1 MAQFSN
7 SELQQSFRQHGAP
20 LGRVN
25 ERSAVLTDEQVRHNA
40 MLVEID
46 HGDLGR
52 VRLARAAGKFDGQ
65 PMPAP
70 GAAAHL
76 GEHGQAV
83 LAELGFDA
91 AEVAALVADG
101 VLRLP

>member
-1 MAQFSN
+1 
-7 SELQQSFRQHGAP
+7 
-20 LGRVN
+20 
-25 ERSAVLTDEQVRHNA
+25 
-40 MLVEID
+40 
-46 HGDLGR
+46 
-52 VRLARAAGKFDGQ
+52 
-65 PMPAP
+65 MPAP